1 MIDCSYIHT
10 HTFERG
16 CRIAFSLSRAH
27 AHAIILLSS
36 PCTSQGHALMHT
48 GGRDDEANAN
58 CMTATKGSH
67 ISVSR
72 RRHRDHLTAWRNV
85 PAHATA
91 VRRSARG
98 WGGCRHE
105 SGLVVRIYAV
115 VAADAAMCVVMMA
128 AALRL
133 PTRGTHRMRA
143 VMNGRLRRLAAGS
156 VEVDDVRLR
165 HDFTQRDE
173 LTEGRTRIDDRG
185 L

>member
-1 MIDCSYIHT
+1 MHT
-10 HTFERG
+10 LT
-16 CRIAFSLSRAH
+16 
-27 AHAIILLSS
+27 
-36 PCTSQGHALMHT
+36 HT
-48 GGRDDEANAN
+48 GGRDDEANAK
-58 CMTATKGSH
+58 CMTATRGSH

-98 WGGCRHE
+98 WGGCRDE

-156 VEVDDVRLR
+156 VEVDNVRLR